1 MLGAARRALEVSRGA
16 VAGGG
21 AVPGVD
27 ELAARVAGELD
38 GRWAARTRAVV
49 NATGVVL
56 HTNLGR
62 APLSAAA
69 RAAVAEAAGYAAV
82 EYDLAA
88 GTRGRRGAAAEALL
102 REATGAEA
110 ALAVNNA
117 AGALLLALGGL
128 ARGREVLVSRGELIE
143 IGGEFRLPQ
152 IMEAAG
158 VVLREVGTTNRT
170 HLRDY
175 AAGFGPETGL
185 VLAVHPSNYRVEG
198 FATRPALDEL
208 AALAHEHG
216 LALLHDVGSGL
227 LAGELGDEPSVSGS
241 LRAGADLVLFS
252 GDKLLG
258 GPQAGLVVGRA
269 ELVGRLARHP
279 LARAVRADKLT
290 LAALEATLAAH
301 LAGRRDE
308 LPVWRSLLLTVADL
322 EPRAAALARPSGRPR
337 PCAPGPAWP
346 AAAASPGRAWRA
358 SWSRSTRPRTGRR
371 RCWPACAPATLR
383 WWPGP
388 SGAGSCWIS
397 APSPRAGR
405 PGGEGAGRGARVAAR
420 PGRVAAGCPGPLPA
434 LMPHVIGTAGHVDH
448 GKSALIQALTG
459 TDPDRLAEEKARG
472 LTIDLGFAWTTLPS
486 GREVGFVDVPGH
498 ERFVHNMLA
507 GVGGVGCAL
516 FVVDASEGWR
526 PQSAEHLAI
535 LDLLGIPSG
544 VVALTKV
551 DLVDQATRD
560 RVAAEVRD
568 RLRGTTL
575 AGAAVVPT
583 AAPSG
588 LGVDALATALDAALD
603 RLPEPPD
610 RGRPRVPVDRVF
622 TMRGSG
628 TVVTGTLSGG
638 SLRADG
644 EAELLPSG
652 RRVRVRG
659 LQGHGRPLEMAA
671 PARRV
676 AVNLAGVA
684 TGQVD
689 RGEVLVLGGQWA
701 ATGTVDCRLRCLPG
715 APAPLRGRGAYLVY
729 AGAAESAARLQ
740 PLDAAEVRPG
750 GDALVRLHLE
760 RPMVLDVFEPLVLRD
775 SGRDETV
782 GGGLVLD
789 PFPPA
794 AVRGTAAR
802 VRRTEEL
809 EAREAAGRDGL
820 LERVLAERG
829 VVPLSDLPR
838 LAAIAPDR
846 LPAALAGGPGVRG
859 PGGSGGP
866 PGWSPGGPGGGAVVR
881 SRTLAW
887 TRDAWEAAAAA
898 VLEAVEGQHRED
910 PSAPGLP
917 AQAARAAAGLPADPA
932 RPGWPASA
940 GNELVEALLADGRL
954 VADGPT
960 LRRPGHGVRLDPAQ
974 RALRARVEAALAEAG
989 VGLLGDSALAELGA
1003 DRKATALLVRLGV
1016 LVAVAPGGYLG
1027 HSALEAAVAT
1037 LRRSFPDGRPFA
1049 ATEAKEALGTT
1060 RRTAIPLLEHLDR
1073 TGVTVRQ
1080 GDLRRLA
1087 PPGRRAP

>member
-1 MLGAARRALEVSRGA
+1 
-16 VAGGG
+16 
-21 AVPGVD
+21 
-27 ELAARVAGELD
+27 
-38 GRWAARTRAVV
+38 
-49 NATGVVL
+49 
-56 HTNLGR
+56 
-62 APLSAAA
+62 
-69 RAAVAEAAGYAAV
+69 
-82 EYDLAA
+82 
-88 GTRGRRGAAAEALL
+88 
-102 REATGAEA
+102 
-110 ALAVNNA
+110 
-117 AGALLLALGGL
+117 
-128 ARGREVLVSRGELIE
+128 
-143 IGGEFRLPQ
+143 
-152 IMEAAG
+152 
-158 VVLREVGTTNRT
+158 
-170 HLRDY
+170 
-175 AAGFGPETGL
+175 
-185 VLAVHPSNYRVEG
+185 
-198 FATRPALDEL
+198 
-208 AALAHEHG
+208 
-216 LALLHDVGSGL
+216 
-227 LAGELGDEPSVSGS
+227 
-241 LRAGADLVLFS
+241 
-252 GDKLLG
+252 
-258 GPQAGLVVGRA
+258 
-269 ELVGRLARHP
+269 
-279 LARAVRADKLT
+279 
-290 LAALEATLAAH
+290 
-301 LAGRRDE
+301 
-308 LPVWRSLLLTVADL
+308 
-322 EPRAAALARPSGRPR
+322 
-337 PCAPGPAWP
+337 
-346 AAAASPGRAWRA
+346 
-358 SWSRSTRPRTGRR
+358 
-371 RCWPACAPATLR
+371 
-383 WWPGP
+383 
-388 SGAGSCWIS
+388 
-397 APSPRAGR
+397 
-405 PGGEGAGRGARVAAR
+405 
-420 PGRVAAGCPGPLPA
+420 
-434 LMPHVIGTAGHVDH
+434 
-448 GKSALIQALTG
+448 
-459 TDPDRLAEEKARG
+459 
-472 LTIDLGFAWTTLPS
+472 
-486 GREVGFVDVPGH
+486 
-498 ERFVHNMLA
+498 MLA

-535 LDLLGIPSG
+535 LDLLAIPSG

-560 RVAAEVRD
+560 RAAAEVRD

-588 LGVDALATALDAALD
+588 LGVDALAAALDAALD

-659 LQGHGRPLEMAA
+659 LQGHGRPLTVAA

-684 TGQVD
+684 TGQVA
-689 RGEVLVLGGQWA
+689 RGDMLVLPGQWA
-701 ATGTVDCRLRCLPG
+701 ATGTVDCRLRCLAG

-729 AGAAESAARLQ
+729 AGAAETAARLQ
-740 PLDAAEVRPG
+740 PLDAAEVPPG
-750 GDALVRLHLE
+750 ADALVRLHLE

-820 LERVLAERG
+820 LERVLAERA

-838 LAAIAPDR
+838 LAAIAPGR
-846 LPAALAGGPGVRG
+846 LPAALAAG
-859 PGGSGGP
+859 
-866 PGWSPGGPGGGAVVR
+866 PGGPGGSSGESGGGVVR

-887 TRDAWEAAAAA
+887 TREAWEAAGAA
-898 VLEAVEGQHRED
+898 VLEAVEERHRDD
-910 PSAPGLP
+910 PSASGLP
-917 AQAARAAAGLPADPA
+917 AQAARAAASRPADPA

-940 GNELVEALLADGRL
+940 GTEVVEALLADGRL

-989 VGLLGDSALAELGA
+989 VGLLGDAALAELGA
-1003 DRKATALLVRLGV
+1003 DRRSTALLVRLGV

-1027 HSALEAAVAT
+1027 RSTLEAAVAT
-1037 LRRSFPDGRPFA
+1037 LRRSFSDGRPFA

-1087 PPGRRAP
+1087 APGQDPGRETP

>member
-1 MLGAARRALEVSRGA
+1 
-16 VAGGG
+16 
-21 AVPGVD
+21 
-27 ELAARVAGELD
+27 
-38 GRWAARTRAVV
+38 
-49 NATGVVL
+49 
-56 HTNLGR
+56 
-62 APLSAAA
+62 
-69 RAAVAEAAGYAAV
+69 
-82 EYDLAA
+82 
-88 GTRGRRGAAAEALL
+88 
-102 REATGAEA
+102 
-110 ALAVNNA
+110 
-117 AGALLLALGGL
+117 
-128 ARGREVLVSRGELIE
+128 
-143 IGGEFRLPQ
+143 
-152 IMEAAG
+152 
-158 VVLREVGTTNRT
+158 
-170 HLRDY
+170 
-175 AAGFGPETGL
+175 
-185 VLAVHPSNYRVEG
+185 
-198 FATRPALDEL
+198 
-208 AALAHEHG
+208 
-216 LALLHDVGSGL
+216 
-227 LAGELGDEPSVSGS
+227 
-241 LRAGADLVLFS
+241 
-252 GDKLLG
+252 
-258 GPQAGLVVGRA
+258 
-269 ELVGRLARHP
+269 
-279 LARAVRADKLT
+279 
-290 LAALEATLAAH
+290 
-301 LAGRRDE
+301 
-308 LPVWRSLLLTVADL
+308 
-322 EPRAAALARPSGRPR
+322 
-337 PCAPGPAWP
+337 
-346 AAAASPGRAWRA
+346 
-358 SWSRSTRPRTGRR
+358 
-371 RCWPACAPATLR
+371 
-383 WWPGP
+383 
-388 SGAGSCWIS
+388 
-397 APSPRAGR
+397 
-405 PGGEGAGRGARVAAR
+405 
-420 PGRVAAGCPGPLPA
+420 
-434 LMPHVIGTAGHVDH
+434 MPHVIGTAGHVDH

-507 GVGGVGCAL
+507 GVGGVDCAL

-560 RVAAEVRD
+560 RAVAEVRD

-575 AGAAVVPT
+575 AGAAVVPA

-588 LGVDALATALDAALD
+588 VGVDALAAALDAALD

-659 LQGHGRPLEMAA
+659 LQGHGRPLEVAT

-684 TGQVD
+684 TGQVG
-689 RGEVLVLGGQWA
+689 RGDMLVLAGQWA
-701 ATGTVDCRLRCLPG
+701 ATGTVDCRLRCLAG
-715 APAPLRGRGAYLVY
+715 ASAPLRGRGAYLVY
-729 AGAAESAARLQ
+729 AGAAETAARLQ
-740 PLDAAEVRPG
+740 PIDAAEVRPG

-820 LERVLAERG
+820 LERVLAERA

-846 LPAALAGGPGVRG
+846 LPAALAAWST
-859 PGGSGGP
+859 GGSGG
-866 PGWSPGGPGGGAVVR
+866 GVVR

-887 TRDAWEAAAAA
+887 TREAWEAAGAA
-898 VLEAVEGQHRED
+898 VLEAVEGQHRDD

-917 AQAARAAAGLPADPA
+917 AQAARAAASRPADPA

-940 GNELVEALLADGRL
+940 GTEVVEALLADGRL

-989 VGLLGDSALAELGA
+989 VGLLGDAALAELGA

-1027 HSALEAAVAT
+1027 RSTLVAAVAT
-1037 LRRSFPDGRPFA
+1037 LRRSFPDSRPFA

-1073 TGVTVRQ
+1073 TGVTFRQ
-1080 GDLRRLA
+1080 GDLRRVAA
-1087 PPGRRAP
+1087 PGQGAP